1 MARKGSL
8 RRRIVLLLTL
18 AMVVGGVYTAFAFVQ
33 RSEVLISERCTAA
46 GGGSA
51 ELATDQAANAGLI
64 TAVAVRRGLPARAA
78 SIALATAMQE
88 SKIRNISHGDQA
100 GPDSRGLFQ
109 QRPSQGWGTTEQVMD
124 PYHASNAFYDAL
136 VKVPGYQSLEI
147 TDAAQRVQRSA
158 YPDAYAQHEVMAR
171 AFASSLSG
179 QTAAGLDCS
188 LRAPDEAGDPAA
200 VQERLSAAFGGVPA
214 STDGQHPGAGCRGN
228 AGLGG
233 GALGGGQRQS
243 AVHHGGLTR
252 TAAAGRGRTATAGS
266 PPRCRRARSGS
277 PSPTHRRSRR
287 PPGSA
292 RAGCRRPDVLAGLT
306 AAGLRPA
313 GPPRAARSCGR
324 ARAGTAGRSS

>member
-1 MARKGSL
+1 M

-18 AMVVGGVYTAFAFVQ
+18 AMVVGGVYTAVAFVQ
-33 RSEVLISERCTAA
+33 RSEVLITERCTAA

-136 VKVPGYQSLEI
+136 AKVPDYQALEI

-171 AFASSLSG
+171 AFASSLTG

-200 VQERLSAAFGGVPA
+200 VQERLSAAFGDVPA
-214 STDGQHPGAGCRGN
+214 STDGRTLVLDAEGTRAWAVAQWAVAN
-228 AGLGG
+228 AK
-233 GALGGGQRQS
+233 ALAITEVQADGRSWSRQDRD
-243 AVHHGGLTR
+243 GWQ
-252 TAAAGRGRTATAGS
+252 
-266 PPRCRRARSGS
+266 
-277 PSPTHRRSRR
+277 PSE
-287 PPGSA
+287 
-292 RAGCRRPDVLAGLT
+292 V
-306 AAGLRPA
+306 PA
-313 GPPRAARSCGR
+313 GQVRVTVADAPAQ
-324 ARAGTAGRSS
+324 

>member
-1 MARKGSL
+1 MARRGSL
-8 RRRIVLLLTL
+8 RRWIVLLLTL
-18 AMVVGGVYTAFAFVQ
+18 AMVVGGIYTAVAFVQ
-33 RSEVLISERCTAA
+33 RSEVLVSERCTAA

-109 QRPSQGWGTTEQVMD
+109 QRPSQGWGTMEQVMD

-136 VKVPGYQSLEI
+136 VKVPGYQTLDI

-171 AFASSLSG
+171 AFASSLTG

-188 LRAPDEAGDPAA
+188 LRAPEEAGDPAV
-200 VQERLSAAFGGVPA
+200 VQERLAAAFGGDPASLDGSTLVLDAEGPRAWAVAQWAVANAKALSIIDVHADGRRWTRQDRNGWQPSEVPA
-214 STDGQHPGAGCRGN
+214 GQVRITVAD
-228 AGLGG
+228 A
-233 GALGGGQRQS
+233 
-243 AVHHGGLTR
+243 
-252 TAAAGRGRTATAGS
+252 
-266 PPRCRRARSGS
+266 
-277 PSPTHRRSRR
+277 
-287 PPGSA
+287 
-292 RAGCRRPDVLAGLT
+292 
-306 AAGLRPA
+306 PA
-313 GPPRAARSCGR
+313 Q
-324 ARAGTAGRSS
+324 